1 MYQVSVVISVLL
13 ALTAFSY
20 NVWRMEVSEENNNIR
35 TACFEILINL
45 SSLEQLVYTAH
56 YDGDL
61 QEGSPRKGWVIVGL
75 VNDLSALAD
84 ESVQQET
91 VALKTVWSGHWQ
103 RMPDNR
109 ESADAIVEAIDVVR
123 KEIKTLLMSLE

>member
-1 MYQVSVVISVLL
+1 MNNELSRKLYLYQVSVVISVLL

-20 NVWRMEVSEENNNIR
+20 NVWRMEVSEENNNTR

-91 VALKTVWSGHWQ
+91 VVLKTVWSGHWQ
-103 RMPDNR
+103 THAR
-109 ESADAIVEAIDVVR
+109 
-123 KEIKTLLMSLE
+123 